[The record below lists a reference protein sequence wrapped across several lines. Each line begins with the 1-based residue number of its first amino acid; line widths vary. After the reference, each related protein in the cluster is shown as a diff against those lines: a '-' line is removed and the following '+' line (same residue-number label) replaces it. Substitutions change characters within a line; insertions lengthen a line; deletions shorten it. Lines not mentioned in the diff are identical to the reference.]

1 MNIKNAK
8 GVTLIALTI
17 TIIVLLILAGVSIT
31 SGLASI
37 KDSKKKRYLSEVN
50 MVQNAV
56 LQRYTKAELTHEDYP
71 GQKITR
77 EGIRID
83 DVISDI
89 NSKKA
94 SDQGEI
100 TKKDTDESNYYLL
113 TADNGGL
120 DELEISNSESE
131 FIVNY
136 KTGEVI
142 NYTYLVTEDGTPLY
156 VYSTKNS
163 D

>member
-1 MNIKNAK
+1 MNIKKQN

-17 TIIVLLILAGVSIT
+17 TIIVLLILAGISIT
-31 SGLASI
+31 SGLANI
-37 KDSKKKRYLSEVN
+37 KDSKNKKYISEVN

-56 LQRYTKAELTHEDYP
+56 LQRYTKAELTKEDYP

-89 NSKKA
+89 NSKKSA
-94 SDQGEI
+94 ESETV

-120 DELEISNSESE
+120 DDLQISNSESE

-142 NYTYLVTEDGTPLY
+142 NYTYLVTEDGVPLY

-163 D
+163 